1 MYYVKNINIKIIKY
15 AKCNVTRYIGNC
27 KICAYYVGNKPP
39 VLYISVRSFRYFK
52 SAK

>member
-1 MYYVKNINIKIIKY
+1 MYVKNNITIKIIKC
-15 AKCNVTRYIGNC
+15 AKCNVTRCIENC
-27 KICAYYVGNKPP
+27 KIYAYYVGNKPP